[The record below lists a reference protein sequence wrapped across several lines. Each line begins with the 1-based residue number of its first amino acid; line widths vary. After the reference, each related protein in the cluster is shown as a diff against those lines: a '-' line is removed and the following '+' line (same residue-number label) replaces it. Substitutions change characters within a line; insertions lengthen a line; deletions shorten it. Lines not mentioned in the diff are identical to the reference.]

1 MEPTAL
7 GQGSAARESQRGN
20 TLLLILVFLAILT
33 ILGLTAMQD
42 TTLQERMAGNL
53 RERSLAFQAAESAL
67 RVTEQALTAATSE
80 EQVRGALGGALRNRG
95 VRIAYFDDATWSR
108 DVWTRPPI
116 ASGTIN
122 AEGRV
127 VVERLGVVDVNDCI
141 EVGGS
146 SVAGGCPPIELL
158 MYRIVARGSVGT
170 DSSVVVLESFY
181 GRFPFADT
189 AAP

>member
-1 MEPTAL
+1 MKPTARR
-7 GQGSAARESQRGN
+7 QGGAARNSQQGN
-20 TLLLILVFLAILT
+20 TLLLILVFLAVLT

-67 RVTEQALTAATSE
+67 RETEQALAAAATE
-80 EQVRGALGGALRNRG
+80 AEVATLLGGALRPRG
-95 VRIAYFDDATWSR
+95 AAINYFGNLGEAWA
-108 DVWTRPPI
+108 RPAI
-116 ASGTIN
+116 ASGTID
-122 AEGRV
+122 AAGRV
-127 VVERLGVVDVNDCI
+127 VVERLGVIDVNDCI